1 MKSSVTN
8 TQLNSTT
15 KQERHKDVPLN
26 EDIAMAWSKERMEN
40 NIKTKHPWL
49 SPEQAKQYISI
60 TDAAKRRAFIVKL
73 EYRRKKN
80 V

>member
-1 MKSSVTN
+1 
-8 TQLNSTT
+8 
-15 KQERHKDVPLN
+15 
-26 EDIAMAWSKERMEN
+26 MAWTKERMEC

-49 SPEQAKQYISI
+49 SPEQVKQYMNI

-73 EYRRKKN
+73 EYRRNKH

>member
-1 MKSSVTN
+1 
-8 TQLNSTT
+8 
-15 KQERHKDVPLN
+15 
-26 EDIAMAWSKERMEN
+26 MAWSKERMEN

-49 SPEQAKQYISI
+49 SPEQVKHYMSI

-73 EYRRKKN
+73 EYWRKKN